1 MAARSTAAH
10 KRPGDNGQWLV
21 VKTEG
26 EGEDE
31 TSTRRRIHT
40 SHDLVLAGCGLRELG
55 FACWQQTLGL
65 AARIGHLA
73 PNRLPVDRPC
83 LFKSPRP
90 F

>member
-31 TSTRRRIHT
+31 ASTRRRIHT

-55 FACWQQTLGL
+55 FA
-65 AARIGHLA
+65 
-73 PNRLPVDRPC
+73 
-83 LFKSPRP
+83 
-90 F
+90 